1 MLEVSGRNLR
11 IRRTCSVGMKY
22 QETKILRTKRA
33 LPKFLS
39 LFATALTRYVYI
51 SLSSPDIRNWYKPI
65 NRIPLVRF
73 PLYVFH
79 ISIRIFVQICII
91 FRLQPC
97 VYSENYVK
105 LHSFPNK
112 QTKSQTLCN
121 KIPRLTNILSNGDF
135 LVLM

>member
-1 MLEVSGRNLR
+1 MFVILLISFLR
-11 IRRTCSVGMKY
+11 YASLCMY
-22 QETKILRTKRA
+22 FM
-33 LPKFLS
+33 FLFGF
-39 LFATALTRYVYI
+39 L
-51 SLSSPDIRNWYKPI
+51 
-65 NRIPLVRF
+65 
-73 PLYVFH
+73 
-79 ISIRIFVQICII
+79 QIYMI